1 MTERTQQ
8 RYEPQAVEAKWQAY
22 WEAEQTFRT
31 GDDTAAGAAKPKAY
45 ILDMF
50 PYPSGAGLHVGHP
63 EGYTAT
69 DIVARFRR
77 AQGYCVLHPM
87 GWDAFGLPAEQH
99 AIRTG
104 THPRATTAANIANF
118 RRQLKAL
125 GFSYDWS
132 REIDTTSPDYVR
144 FTQWIFLKLFER
156 GLAYQQEVPVNWC
169 AELGTVLANEEV
181 KDGLS
186 EVGGYPV
193 TRVPLRQWVL
203 RITAYA
209 DRLLDDLS
217 LNEWPASTKQM
228 QEAWIGRSRGC
239 EIRFAVDAQAQG
251 AGKEPLVLEVFTTR
265 PDTLFGVTYI
275 ALAPEHPHLT
285 ALTAPG
291 QAGAVAAYVEAAR
304 HRSDLD
310 RKAAKTK
317 SGVPLGTF
325 ARHPLSGEQVPLWV
339 ADYVLGD
346 YGSGAV
352 MGVPAH
358 DERDFDFATT
368 CGLPIKHVVV
378 REDPGGAAGA
388 SASTSP
394 QAAVCE
400 PGWLVDSGAFSGLT
414 SDAGG
419 EAIAAA
425 LEAKSA
431 GQVTV
436 QYKLR
441 DWVFAR
447 QRYWGEP
454 IPILFPVE
462 TAGDPRTGADYR
474 IDYSQ
479 PIALSASEL
488 PLTLPE
494 LEDFR
499 PGSDPAGALARALD
513 WRFVQRDGRW
523 FARETNT
530 MPQWAGSCW
539 YYLRFIDPRNPECI
553 ADPAKLKAWLPVD
566 LYVGGAEHAVLHL
579 LYARFWHK
587 VLFDEGV
594 VPTPEPFGKLVHQ
607 GMILGEVEYGVYR
620 DAQGQPVS
628 RADVDLRAE
637 PPARI
642 ADGAAVTLEKLDAA
656 EATKNKRGD
665 FVLAND
671 DGVVLEARA
680 YKMSKSRGNVV
691 SPDEIIEAFGADSMR
706 LYEMFMGP
714 LEATKPWNTQNIQGV
729 RRLVDRA
736 YQIALNAD
744 RTLRIEDCPEREAL
758 TQALHRT
765 IRKVTED
772 IEALRFNTAIS
783 ALMVLT
789 QTLQDLAAVP
799 QAAAE
804 TLALLM
810 HPFAPHLGEEMWACL
825 GYPPSIQSVPWPTF
839 DPALCESD
847 TIEVPVQINGK
858 VRGRLTLSRGLAEAE
873 VLAQA
878 QSLESVAPHLEGKS
892 LVKTV
897 WVPDKILTLVVR

>member
-1 MTERTQQ
+1 MTERNQQ
-8 RYEPQAVEAKWQAY
+8 RYETQTIEAKWQAY
-22 WEAEQTFRT
+22 WEAHQTFRT
-31 GDDTAAGAAKPKAY
+31 EESGAKPKAY

-69 DIVARFRR
+69 DIIARFRR

-104 THPRATTAANIANF
+104 THPRETTVANIANF

-239 EIRFAVDAQAQG
+239 QVRFAVDQAPQVDG
-251 AGKEPLVLEVFTTR
+251 DEPLVLDVFTTR
-265 PDTLFGVTYI
+265 PDTLFGVTYL
-275 ALAPEHPHLT
+275 ALAPEHPHLK
-285 ALTAPG
+285 ALTAAD
-291 QAGAVAAYVEAAR
+291 QANAVAAYVEAAR

-317 SGVPLGTF
+317 SGVPLGTC
-325 ARHPLSGEQVPLWV
+325 ARHPLSGEPIPLWV

-358 DERDFDFATT
+358 DERDFDFATI
-368 CGLPIKHVVV
+368 CGLPIKQVIV
-378 REDPGGAAGA
+378 RDDPTRAADIAPPGVLD
-388 SASTSP
+388 
-394 QAAVCE
+394 AAVCE
-400 PGWLVDSGAFSGLT
+400 PGRLVNSAEFSGLT
-414 SDAGG
+414 SDAAS

-425 LEAKSA
+425 LEAASA
-431 GQVTV
+431 GKVAV

-462 TAGDPRTGADYR
+462 TTGDPRAGADYR

-479 PIALSASEL
+479 PIALNASEL
-488 PLTLPE
+488 PLTLPD

-539 YYLRFIDPRNPECI
+539 YYLRFIDPHNPKCI
-553 ADPAKLKAWLPVD
+553 ADPTKLREWLPVD

-587 VLFDEGV
+587 VLFDVGA
-594 VPTPEPFGKLVHQ
+594 VPTPEPFAKLVHQ

-620 DAQGQPVS
+620 DATGQPVS
-628 RADVDLRAE
+628 RTDVDLRAD
-637 PPARI
+637 PPVRR
-642 ADGAAVTLEKLDAA
+642 ADSAPLSLERVAPDQV
-656 EATKNKRGD
+656 TKNKRGD
-665 FVLAND
+665 FELARD
-671 DGVVLEARA
+671 AGVVLEARA
-680 YKMSKSRGNVV
+680 HKMSKSRGNVV
-691 SPDEIIEAFGADSMR
+691 SPDEIIQSFGADSMR

-736 YQIALNAD
+736 YQIARSAD
-744 RTLRIEDCPEREAL
+744 RTLRVEDCAESEAL
-758 TQALHRT
+758 TRALHRT
-765 IRKVTED
+765 VRKVTED

-789 QTLQDLAAVP
+789 QTLQDLVRVP

-825 GYPPSIQSVPWPTF
+825 GHPPSIQSVPWPSF

-858 VRGRLTLSRGLAEAE
+858 VRGRLTLRRGLAEAE

-878 QSLESVAPHLEGKS
+878 QSLEAVALNLEGKA
-892 LVKTV
+892 LIKTV